1 MSKTRQSITGYI
13 GPMFAYK
20 TLLMLHHIGSAEAVG
35 QKVLVIKPSIDT
47 RYPSTEIRSRNGGYH
62 PAIAIPIN
70 QPNKIFQLIKSSK
83 SVINL
88 IAFDEIQFFNPKITD
103 VVKTIAENGI
113 EVVFC
118 GLNRDYRG
126 NPFPTM
132 EKIIPL
138 ATDLQLTT
146 ARCMFPI
153 KNGSKHCCGAPAPMT
168 QRLLNGQPDSYKS
181 PTVIIEKSGLSVTYE
196 ARCLDHWIVPDL
208 PVSKKI

>member
-47 RYPSTEIRSRNGGYH
+47 RYPATEVRSRNGGYH
-62 PAIAIPIN
+62 PATAVPIN
-70 QPNKIFQLIKSSK
+70 QPNTIFRLIKSNKSK
-83 SVINL
+83 IDL
-88 IAFDEIQFFNPKITD
+88 IAFDEIQFFNPKISD

-132 EKIIPL
+132 EKVIPL
-138 ATDLQLTT
+138 ATKLQTTT
-146 ARCMFPI
+146 ALCMFPV
-153 KNGSKHCCGAPAPMT
+153 GSKRRCGIEAPMT
-168 QRLLNGQPDSYKS
+168 QRLLNGRPDSYNS
-181 PTVIIEKSGLSVTYE
+181 PTVIIEQPGLSITYE
-196 ARCLDHWIVPDL
+196 ARCLDHWFVPDL
-208 PVSKKI
+208 PVKIQL